1 MAEIP
6 RWRITGDWF
15 DTCKCSIPCPCTFAQ
30 PPTSGDC
37 DGILV
42 WHIRNGNYGDVRL
55 DGLNILALGAFTG
68 NIWEGK
74 SKASMAMFI
83 DERADERQREAL
95 QMIFSGRVGGWP
107 GTFANFIGEV
117 RGMEFARI
125 NFHVDDDLGSWW
137 AEIPGK
143 VRSSAEALGGPTTPA
158 GKRVQVHNAGGS
170 ETGPGGVATYGKATA
185 DRADAFGF
193 KWDRTGLSSKH
204 IGFDW
209 SGPDA

>member
-1 MAEIP
+1 
-6 RWRITGDWF
+6 
-15 DTCKCSIPCPCTFAQ
+15 
-30 PPTSGDC
+30 
-37 DGILV
+37 V
-42 WHIRNGNYGDVRL
+42 WHIRHGIYGDVRL

-74 SKASMAMFI
+74 TKASMAMFI

-95 QMIFSGRVGGWP
+95 QMIFSGRIGGWP

-117 RGMEFARI
+117 RGMEFAAI

-170 ETGPGGVATYGKATA
+170 ETGPGGVATYGKATT

-193 KWDRTGLSSKH
+193 KWDRSGRSSKH